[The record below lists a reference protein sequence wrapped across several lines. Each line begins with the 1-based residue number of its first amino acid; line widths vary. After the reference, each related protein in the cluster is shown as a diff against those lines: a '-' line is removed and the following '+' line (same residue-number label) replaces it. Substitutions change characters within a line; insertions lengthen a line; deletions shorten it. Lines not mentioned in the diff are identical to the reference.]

1 MRRRFALFLPLLLLA
16 CLPAW
21 AQSGPPQGQ
30 ILRHDIPSP
39 ALGRDLAL
47 KVYLPPGYDAAASR
61 RYPVLY
67 LLHGNGGNENDWSQS
82 GALQRIVDD
91 LIQRGAMPPA
101 VIVMPGAGA
110 SWYVDRIEHMETA
123 FIRDLLPGVVAAFRV
138 RDDRAGRLLG
148 GFSMGGYGAL
158 RLVLKYPD
166 LFAAAALFSP
176 AVYDPEPPAHSSSRK
191 VPVFGAEGFDP
202 AVWRQLNYPAL
213 LPGFVAR
220 GIQVPLFITSGDD
233 DEFQIELQ
241 AAQLYARLRSAG
253 QPAELR
259 IVNGSHS
266 WNAWERSL
274 PEALTYIFQS
284 AKRP

>member
-1 MRRRFALFLPLLLLA
+1 MLRHLALLLA
-16 CLPAW
+16 LLLALPSAW
-21 AQSGPPQGQ
+21 AQSGPPQGR
-30 ILRHDIPSP
+30 ILRHDVPSP

-47 KVYLPPGYDAAASR
+47 KVYLPPGYDAAAPQ

-82 GALQRIVDD
+82 GALQRIVED
-91 LIQRGAMPPA
+91 LIHRHAMPPA

-123 FIRDLLPGVVAAFRV
+123 FIRELLPSVAAAFRV

-191 VPVFGAEGFDP
+191 VPVFGADGFDP

-220 GIQVPLFITSGDD
+220 GISVPLFITSGDD

-241 AAQLYARLRSAG
+241 AAQLYARLRREG

-259 IVNGSHS
+259 IVNGGHS

-284 AKRP
+284 TKRP